1 MHAPAN
7 QRGQMLLAEEYFAS
21 ENALFTETPA
31 AVACLQAPLLERL
44 NLGILFPHGLL
55 QFLVQPMN
63 RRQRHA
69 VRIHGGDVFGQVIAS
84 SAHQKMPHSSRKNA
98 RKSWEEH
105 CPSSKYKS

>member
-1 MHAPAN
+1 YRFSKRSGEIRKSIQFGGDEGAPPS
-7 QRGQMLLAEEYFAS
+7 LS
-21 ENALFTETPA
+21 A

-44 NLGILFPHGLL
+44 NLGILLPHGLL
-55 QFLVQPMN
+55 QFLVQPLN
-63 RRQRHA
+63 RRPRHA

-98 RKSWEEH
+98 RKSCEEH